1 MPMIVKLKL
10 MGALKAK
17 TPQAGTLELND
28 GASIND
34 VLQALDIPASHVQI
48 VMVNGKPQPN
58 RDIPLT
64 SEDELTIL
72 APVGGG

>member
-1 MPMIVKLKL
+1 MPMILKLKL

-17 TPQAGTLELND
+17 TPQGGILELPE
-28 GASIND
+28 GAGIND
-34 VLQALDIPASHVQI
+34 VLNTLDIPASHVQI

-58 RDIPLT
+58 RDTPLT
-64 SEDELTIL
+64 AEDELTIL

>member
-1 MPMIVKLKL
+1 MFLKLKL

-17 TPQAGTLELND
+17 TPQGGTLELND

-34 VLQALDIPASHVQI
+34 VLQTLEIPASHVQI

-58 RDIPLT
+58 RDTLLT

>member
-1 MPMIVKLKL
+1 
-10 MGALKAK
+10 MGALKTK
-17 TPQAGTLELND
+17 TPQGGRLELND

-34 VLQALDIPASHVQI
+34 VLNTLEISASHVQI

-58 RDIPLT
+58 RDTPLT
-64 SEDELTIL
+64 AEDELTIL

>member
-1 MPMIVKLKL
+1 

-17 TPQAGTLELND
+17 TPQGGTLELID

-34 VLQALDIPASHVQI
+34 VLNTLEIPASHVQI

-64 SEDELTIL
+64 TDDELTIL

>member
-1 MPMIVKLKL
+1 MQLRLKL

-17 TPQAGTLELND
+17 TPQGGALELND

-34 VLQALDIPASHVQI
+34 VLNTLDIPASHVQI

-58 RDIPLT
+58 RDTPLT
-64 SEDELTIL
+64 AEDELTIL